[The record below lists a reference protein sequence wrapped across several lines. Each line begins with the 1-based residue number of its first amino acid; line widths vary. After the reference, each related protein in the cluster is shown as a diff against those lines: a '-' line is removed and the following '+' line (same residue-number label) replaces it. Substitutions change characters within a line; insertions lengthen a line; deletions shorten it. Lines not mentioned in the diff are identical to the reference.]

1 MPKDRVT
8 DLLEEFVALTRAAA
22 RPESPARRTAMR
34 NRLPAGTLTGAAL
47 IVVAVAVLG
56 IVAGRPAPSDL
67 AGASATPSASS
78 GPVAIASPAP
88 LASTEPSTP
97 TATPTERPT
106 PTLEP
111 TVGPCDPADLAT
123 RITLWEGAAGSRI
136 ADVELVNR
144 GRTTCLLE
152 ALDRPQLVSGDG
164 SVRID
169 GVSPASTDVLT
180 VQPGDTLRTL
190 VSFANDCKPATVP
203 PISVA
208 FVFSDGRRLI
218 ADPVSPTDSTVP
230 TCLGPGQPASIDMHP
245 WAP

>member
-97 TATPTERPT
+97 TATPAERPT
-106 PTLEP
+106 PTPEP
-111 TVGPCDPADLAT
+111 TVGPCNPADLAT

-136 ADVELVNR
+136 ADLSWSPEGLVLATGSFDEHSAAAFR
-144 GRTTCLLE
+144 PTFRCLLVE
-152 ALDRPQLVSGDG
+152 RRTPYPSGI
-164 SVRID
+164 SHESC
-169 GVSPASTDVLT
+169 SP
-180 VQPGDTLRTL
+180 
-190 VSFANDCKPATVP
+190 
-203 PISVA
+203 
-208 FVFSDGRRLI
+208 
-218 ADPVSPTDSTVP
+218 
-230 TCLGPGQPASIDMHP
+230 
-245 WAP
+245 